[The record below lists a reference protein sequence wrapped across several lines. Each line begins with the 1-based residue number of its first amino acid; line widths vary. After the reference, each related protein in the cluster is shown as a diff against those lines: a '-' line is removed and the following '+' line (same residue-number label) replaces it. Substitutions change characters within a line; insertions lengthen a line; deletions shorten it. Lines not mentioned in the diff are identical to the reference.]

1 MDTIEELTRFKDIAL
16 NTLGQAKQEN
26 LDLTAKLAAASQLN
40 YSMGQELRSASR
52 QDISHGGSTLLA
64 SSVGRGQDRQELD
77 VLYSRIAELESR
89 VQRRDESIR
98 QLTRQ
103 KLQFVESALEK
114 DREILNL
121 SVGIMEQV
129 RIA

>member
-1 MDTIEELTRFKDIAL
+1 M
-16 NTLGQAKQEN
+16 
-26 LDLTAKLAAASQLN
+26 
-40 YSMGQELRSASR
+40 
-52 QDISHGGSTLLA
+52 
-64 SSVGRGQDRQELD
+64 
-77 VLYSRIAELESR
+77 LYSRIAELESR